1 MRALTAL
8 PTLVQTESYA
18 PMRSSSSIIQ
28 KKKVNQPNTVECIIR
43 N

>member
-28 KKKVNQPNTVECIIR
+28 KKSKSAKYGECIIR